1 MSIKKTV
8 TRLFTAWIIVMM
20 GFLMPLQTVQ
30 AAMISAATQLSA
42 EQTIELRSHLD
53 RALASKETQQQLVD
67 LGVDVDDAKA
77 RLAALTDAEIQLINE
92 ELDELPKG
100 GVLGLLGA
108 VFVVLVVLELL
119 GVTDVFKKI

>member
-1 MSIKKTV
+1 MSIKKPFA
-8 TRLFTAWIIVMM
+8 RLLTAWIIVMM
-20 GFLMPLQTVQ
+20 GFLMPLQAAQ
-30 AAMISAATQLSA
+30 GAMISAATQLSA
-42 EQTIELRSHLD
+42 EQTTEWRSHLD
-53 RALASKETQQQLVD
+53 RELASKETQQQLVA

-100 GVLGLLGA
+100 GIVGLLGA
-108 VFVVLVVLELL
+108 VFVVLIVLELL